1 MKPWTQIV
9 KHHMQAMSTDPR
21 KNGRHA
27 SIARSMNT
35 RQENAIDLLL
45 DRGHILYSEIGDE
58 DFNRHDIERILG
70 MTRGSAGHA
79 TTGLVALQVIER
91 LQTTGIAGLY
101 RFKNKGYPK

>member
-9 KHHMQAMSTDPR
+9 NQHMQSINPVVQTIVEMSAQDKHLFAR
-21 KNGRHA
+21 KLKA
-27 SIARSMNT
+27 A
-35 RQENAIDLLL
+35 DLLL

-70 MTRGSAGHA
+70 MTRGSAGHV

-101 RFKNKGYPK
+101 RFTNKGDPK